1 MSDLDSRPINKIFRV
16 TISSTKYMKN
26 SNSDVISLDVYNNS
40 PYKIFLSL
48 GRLGFCETNAT
59 TSPTKVK
66 AYRINIILQLL
77 GICQSTILDEE
88 LSIKNTINTPL
99 YLPLKPDAV
108 FKTQRASKVPIHLQ
122 DNVNR
127 ILDILQ
133 QYETFSPV
141 NKEEQPKRNTFMI
154 PNNIL
159 AKGEALKKDLDA
171 RIVLNSL
178 IDESKCDWP
187 YETIQVNSQ
196 KQTVKILQK
205 QT

>member
-1 MSDLDSRPINKIFRV
+1 M
-16 TISSTKYMKN
+16 
-26 SNSDVISLDVYNNS
+26 
-40 PYKIFLSL
+40 
-48 GRLGFCETNAT
+48 
-59 TSPTKVK
+59 
-66 AYRINIILQLL
+66 
-77 GICQSTILDEE
+77 
-88 LSIKNTINTPL
+88 
-99 YLPLKPDAV
+99 
-108 FKTQRASKVPIHLQ
+108 Q

-133 QYETFSPV
+133 QYEIISPV

-154 PNNIL
+154 PINIL